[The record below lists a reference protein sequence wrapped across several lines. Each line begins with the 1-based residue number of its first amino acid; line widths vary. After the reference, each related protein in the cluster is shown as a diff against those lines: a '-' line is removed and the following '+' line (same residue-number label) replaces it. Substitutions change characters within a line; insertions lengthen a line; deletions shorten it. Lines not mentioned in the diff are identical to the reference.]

1 MLGGAAF
8 PTRTDG
14 EGAERDRRRSET
26 GGGEPCPRRVA
37 SFTACG
43 VGGGAGPGKE
53 RRGVSG
59 GVVYRSVSA
68 PGIRH

>member
-1 MLGGAAF
+1 MGRG
-8 PTRTDG
+8 
-14 EGAERDRRRSET
+14 RSET
-26 GGGEPCPRRVA
+26 GGGEPCLRRVA

-43 VGGGAGPGKE
+43 VGGGAEPGKE